1 MCKCYHWSRFS
12 TESSPAAPALF
23 FFALSTSLFSS
34 LQPPHF
40 FFLPETLML
49 ALPSSKTQQFRHEI
63 PRAFD
68 PVLTD
73 FLMNSRRFPVPFSFP
88 ARRRR
93 RRPGGGWR
101 SPQAGTESAKGVA
114 TSSVAV
120 KRIGITRSGRREDDS
135 GIPFPT
141 LTWTPLPF
149 PGPRPPPTGGF
160 PAVAGPR
167 HVYLPGPAGHGLC
180 DQTSKRE

>member
-1 MCKCYHWSRFS
+1 
-12 TESSPAAPALF
+12 
-23 FFALSTSLFSS
+23 
-34 LQPPHF
+34 
-40 FFLPETLML
+40 
-49 ALPSSKTQQFRHEI
+49 
-63 PRAFD
+63 
-68 PVLTD
+68 
-73 FLMNSRRFPVPFSFP
+73 MNSRRFPVPFSFP

-149 PGPRPPPTGGF
+149 PGPRPPPTGLSSCGRA
-160 PAVAGPR
+160 PPCVLAWPSWARALRPNVQTG
-167 HVYLPGPAGHGLC
+167 VMPGPVSPAEVRNSARRATELNYSPRPR
-180 DQTSKRE
+180 QA